1 MSRWI
6 YKSYLLP
13 VLCFFEIDLTE
24 QMYKKSGPE
33 PITAYRVPVRI
44 LGADHMITDLR
55 SRFPAER

>member
-6 YKSYLLP
+6 YKSYLPP

-33 PITAYRVPVRI
+33 PITAYRGSGPDS
-44 LGADHMITDLR
+44 GCGSYDY
-55 SRFPAER
+55 